1 MGLRKVA
8 KNSKIMVVVSNL
20 GPPEAGIIIQEA
32 GVQTYINEKNL
43 GKGKLYISEARVSW
57 VGDAGHTFSLEYNH
71 IALHAVSRDVTV
83 FPNAECLYLMIDVKL
98 VESAPPTPRSTPE
111 ASDSSED
118 EINDGEGMTEVR
130 FVPDDKS
137 KLQEMF
143 QAMSTCQALHPDP
156 EDAENVEEEQ
166 NEEQEDEF
174 DDDEEGMYEDADEPG
189 EDGGEHENG
198 STPMEES

>member
-1 MGLRKVA
+1 MGTAKQNKTLRKVA

-20 GPPEAGIIIQEA
+20 GPPEAGIVIQEA

-71 IALHAVSRDVTV
+71 IALHAVSRDVTA
-83 FPNAECLYLMIDVKL
+83 FPNAENLYLMIDVKL
-98 VESAPPTPRSTPE
+98 VDSEPSTPRSTPE
-111 ASDSSED
+111 TSDDED
-118 EINDGEGMTEVR
+118 QESGEGMTEVR

-143 QAMSTCQALHPDP
+143 NAMSRCQALHPDP
-156 EDAENVEEEQ
+156 EAAED
-166 NEEQEDEF
+166 QEDEEL
-174 DDDEEGMYEDADEPG
+174 DGDDEEFEDDGDEG
-189 EDGGEHENG
+189 IYDDAEEENG
-198 STPMEES
+198 SVIMKP